1 MVNDYLKIG
10 RATDLIGRER
20 WFYRLLEIM
29 PGLLSW
35 VTLLTLVLLSY
46 FQPVWVALF
55 IIAFDV
61 YWLLLVVY
69 LAIILISAYR
79 QTIRN
84 IAIDW
89 SAKCLSLSPTDLVYQ
104 PMIGQSSISR
114 GVVWSDLYHLVIFP
128 CYNESYSVVQS
139 SLNALAQCRFPKDKM
154 IVVLAIEERGGVA
167 IKEVAQR
174 LRQEYGSTFFKLEII
189 VHPDNLVGE
198 LKGKGANQAWAAQRV
213 REQLIDPLGIDYN
226 LLLTSVFDSDTVI
239 YEQYFYC
246 LVYKF
251 LTVERPY
258 RHSYQPI
265 PMYHNN
271 IWQAPFFARIAAYSN
286 TFWQMMQ
293 QIRQEKLATYSS
305 HSMPWRALVEIGFW
319 STKMVSEDSRIFW
332 HCFCHYHGDY
342 EVEPMHYPV
351 SMDVCMD
358 QRTLQ
363 TARNL
368 YKQQRR
374 WGWGVENL
382 PYLVFNTIKLWRQL
396 PKRIFLNKI
405 FIQFYGFHSWA
416 TNALIIGC
424 IGWLPLFFGGDRF
437 NQTVL
442 SNNLPGVTR
451 ILMSIAMVGM
461 VLSAIIS
468 SMLLPKRPADSPW
481 WRRYS
486 MVIQWIFLPFT
497 IIFFG
502 SIPGLEAQ
510 TRLMFGKYMGFW
522 VTPKERG

>member
-239 YEQYFYC
+239 YEQYF
-246 LVYKF
+246 
-251 LTVERPY
+251 
-258 RHSYQPI
+258 
-265 PMYHNN
+265 
-271 IWQAPFFARIAAYSN
+271 
-286 TFWQMMQ
+286 
-293 QIRQEKLATYSS
+293 
-305 HSMPWRALVEIGFW
+305 
-319 STKMVSEDSRIFW
+319 
-332 HCFCHYHGDY
+332 
-342 EVEPMHYPV
+342 
-351 SMDVCMD
+351 
-358 QRTLQ
+358 
-363 TARNL
+363 
-368 YKQQRR
+368 
-374 WGWGVENL
+374 
-382 PYLVFNTIKLWRQL
+382 
-396 PKRIFLNKI
+396 
-405 FIQFYGFHSWA
+405 
-416 TNALIIGC
+416 
-424 IGWLPLFFGGDRF
+424 
-437 NQTVL
+437 
-442 SNNLPGVTR
+442 
-451 ILMSIAMVGM
+451 
-461 VLSAIIS
+461 
-468 SMLLPKRPADSPW
+468 
-481 WRRYS
+481 
-486 MVIQWIFLPFT
+486 
-497 IIFFG
+497 
-502 SIPGLEAQ
+502 
-510 TRLMFGKYMGFW
+510 
-522 VTPKERG
+522 